1 MKGRFLKHNIG
12 NLEKKVIAADGKTG
26 CTRTQPTYL
35 MSEEED
41 ILDYIVEEQK
51 YSKTGTK
58 SLFKEMAAKRVVE
71 GRTWESL
78 RLHFRVIRKNLDSYD
93 FLTEEQKI
101 WLRER

>member
-1 MKGRFLKHNIG
+1 M
-12 NLEKKVIAADGKTG
+12 IAADGKTG

-58 SLFKEMAAKRVVE
+58 SLFIKEMAAKRVVE
-71 GRTWESL
+71 GRMWESL
-78 RLHFRVIRKNLDSYD
+78 PLHFLVIRKKLDSYD
-93 FLTEEQKI
+93 FLTEGQKI
-101 WLRER
+101 WLREWNVVRKRASW

>member
-1 MKGRFLKHNIG
+1 M
-12 NLEKKVIAADGKTG
+12 VAADGKARRTW
-26 CTRTQPTYL
+26 RTQLAYL

-41 ILDYIVEEQK
+41 ILDYTVGEQK
-51 YSKTGTK
+51 YFKTGTK